1 MIKTEQQNTT
11 FRRAA
16 ELLPMPLRSAIY
28 KTVRDYRLDSEKV
41 TDIRLRRGARSFL
54 SVGRRSYP
62 IEPILSVRQL
72 DSIVFAL
79 TDGSVYAHA
88 ETIREGYISVGGI
101 RCGVTGR
108 AVQKNG
114 KTETVTEYS
123 SVTIRIPHDVPGCAA
138 DIFDLY
144 QHDRGHGILIY
155 SPPAVGKTTLLRD
168 LMRSLS
174 SIFVQF
180 SVIDTRG
187 ELSFYDNSST
197 ADTLLYYPKYEGIK
211 TAVRSLSPELIICDE
226 LSGELDANA
235 ALYAYSCGVPLIA
248 TCHAG
253 NKDELSARPEM
264 KRLLTSGAFGYTVGL
279 SRRDGDNGFSYN
291 IEKLL

>member
-1 MIKTEQQNTT
+1 
-11 FRRAA
+11 
-16 ELLPMPLRSAIY
+16 MPLRSAIY
-28 KTVRDYRLDSEKV
+28 KTVRDYSLDSEKI

-62 IEPILSVRQL
+62 IEPILSARQL

-79 TDGSVYAHA
+79 ADGSVYAHA
-88 ETIREGYISVGGI
+88 DTIREGYITVGGI
-101 RCGVTGR
+101 RCGVCGR
-108 AVQKNG
+108 AVQKLG

-123 SVTIRIPHDVPGCAA
+123 SVTIRIPHDVVGCADDVF
-138 DIFDLY
+138 DIYLR
-144 QHDRGHGILIY
+144 DRGHGILIY

-168 LMRSLS
+168 LLRSLS
-174 SIFVQF
+174 GLSVQF

-187 ELSFYDNSST
+187 ELSFCDNSST
-197 ADTLLYYPKYEGIK
+197 ADTLLYYPKWEGIK

-226 LSGELDANA
+226 LSGETDADA

-253 NKDELSARPEM
+253 SSDELSARPEM
-264 KRLLTSGAFGYTVGL
+264 NRLLTSGAFGCTVGL
-279 SRRDGDNGFSYN
+279 SRRDGDNSFTCN